1 MENIVVKAN
10 KSLGFVRRN
19 LYPCSESTKRLA
31 YVTIIRPKL
40 EYATAVW
47 DPYRQEQIASIE
59 AVQRRAARFIKRDYN
74 RTSSVTEMVQSL
86 DLDLLEDRRKAHRL
100 NILYLAV
107 NNSIA
112 LSIPNYSLTKQYYDY
127 YFYNFYPRTIRD
139 WNSLSSG
146 IRTSTNFSLS
156 KDLCFLAIRN
166 NSIYLFFI
174 FLIHLY
180 ICILYLLSNYFI
192 I

>member
-86 DLDLLEDRRKAHRL
+86 DLDLLEDRHKAHRL

-112 LSIPNYSLTKQYYDY
+112 LSIPNYFLPKQYYDY
-127 YFYNFYPRTIRD
+127 YFYNFYQKD
-139 WNSLSSG
+139 NKGLELSTTWYS
-146 IRTSTNFSLS
+146 
-156 KDLCFLAIRN
+156 
-166 NSIYLFFI
+166 
-174 FLIHLY
+174 H
-180 ICILYLLSNYFI
+180 
-192 I
+192 

>member
-1 MENIVVKAN
+1 M
-10 KSLGFVRRN
+10 SLGFVRCSR
-19 LYPCSESTKRLA
+19 YPCSESTKRLA

-59 AVQRRAARFIKRDYN
+59 AVQRRVARFIKRDYN
-74 RTSSVTEMVQSL
+74 RTSSVTEMLQSL

-100 NILYLAV
+100 NIFYLAV

-112 LSIPNYSLTKQYYDY
+112 LSIPNYFLPKQYYDY
-127 YFYNFYPRTIRD
+127 YFYSFYPGTIRD
-139 WNSLSSG
+139 WNSLPSG
-146 IRTSTNFSLS
+146 IRTSTNFSLF

-166 NSIYLFFI
+166 NLIFLFFI
-174 FLIHLY
+174 FLIH
-180 ICILYLLSNYFI
+180 F
-192 I
+192 

>member
-112 LSIPNYSLTKQYYDY
+112 SSIPN
-127 YFYNFYPRTIRD
+127 YFYNFYQKD
-139 WNSLSSG
+139 NKGLKLSTTWYS
-146 IRTSTNFSLS
+146 
-156 KDLCFLAIRN
+156 
-166 NSIYLFFI
+166 
-174 FLIHLY
+174 H
-180 ICILYLLSNYFI
+180 
-192 I
+192 

>member
-1 MENIVVKAN
+1 MVKAN

-107 NNSIA
+107 NNSI
-112 LSIPNYSLTKQYYDY
+112 LLYGSVSLGLGTTK
-127 YFYNFYPRTIRD
+127 
-139 WNSLSSG
+139 L
-146 IRTSTNFSLS
+146 TN
-156 KDLCFLAIRN
+156 
-166 NSIYLFFI
+166 
-174 FLIHLY
+174 LIG
-180 ICILYLLSNYFI
+180 
-192 I
+192 